1 MDAPWKKAVSR
12 LNSDALVTQLPSNSQ
27 SGVRNMT
34 MKRTIS
40 GMIGTGSLA
49 HNRRDFITENVDPDR
64 VQLNICYRNE
74 NLKEVYMWAER
85 AVGRLLFG
93 NLRIEFWDR
102 IWKNVRDKSEVA
114 ELINL
119 PFEEKTVILYKNK
132 KTSIIHQFKY
142 KVKKSINRR
151 GEK

>member
-1 MDAPWKKAVSR
+1 MD
-12 LNSDALVTQLPSNSQ
+12 LVNPEKLFFIGN
-27 SGVRNMT
+27 RN
-34 MKRTIS
+34 
-40 GMIGTGSLA
+40 
-49 HNRRDFITENVDPDR
+49 F
-64 VQLNICYRNE
+64 
-74 NLKEVYMWAER
+74 
-85 AVGRLLFG
+85 
-93 NLRIEFWDR
+93 
-102 IWKNVRDKSEVA
+102 EVA

>member
-1 MDAPWKKAVSR
+1 MRLIFLLRYDIMIYKKKV
-12 LNSDALVTQLPSNSQ
+12 
-27 SGVRNMT
+27 
-34 MKRTIS
+34 
-40 GMIGTGSLA
+40 LA
-49 HNRRDFITENVDPDR
+49 F
-64 VQLNICYRNE
+64 
-74 NLKEVYMWAER
+74 
-85 AVGRLLFG
+85 F
-93 NLRIEFWDR
+93 
-102 IWKNVRDKSEVA
+102 DKSEVA

>member
-1 MDAPWKKAVSR
+1 MP
-12 LNSDALVTQLPSNSQ
+12 L
-27 SGVRNMT
+27 
-34 MKRTIS
+34 
-40 GMIGTGSLA
+40 
-49 HNRRDFITENVDPDR
+49 HNKQIYNR
-64 VQLNICYRNE
+64 
-74 NLKEVYMWAER
+74 NLKRKSHSVLDKGYT
-85 AVGRLLFG
+85 LL
-93 NLRIEFWDR
+93 NLL
-102 IWKNVRDKSEVA
+102 KQVKSQSEVA

>member
-1 MDAPWKKAVSR
+1 MRDVC
-12 LNSDALVTQLPSNSQ
+12 
-27 SGVRNMT
+27 
-34 MKRTIS
+34 IS
-40 GMIGTGSLA
+40 
-49 HNRRDFITENVDPDR
+49 
-64 VQLNICYRNE
+64 
-74 NLKEVYMWAER
+74 ER
-85 AVGRLLFG
+85 
-93 NLRIEFWDR
+93 
-102 IWKNVRDKSEVA
+102 NVRFEVA

>member
-1 MDAPWKKAVSR
+1 MY
-12 LNSDALVTQLPSNSQ
+12 
-27 SGVRNMT
+27 
-34 MKRTIS
+34 
-40 GMIGTGSLA
+40 GSPP
-49 HNRRDFITENVDPDR
+49 FIKFSEK
-64 VQLNICYRNE
+64 Y
-74 NLKEVYMWAER
+74 KW
-85 AVGRLLFG
+85 
-93 NLRIEFWDR
+93 
-102 IWKNVRDKSEVA
+102 NVRTVRGTMGSGKFEVA